1 MLRFRKEQ
9 EFLCDT
15 FHFAFAEVYNSVFSE
30 SHNETLKISCSKQ
43 LTEVNRLMSEEEDNI
58 PIARTLPTAIAFGF
72 RKWIFEGFII
82 DDESDI

>member
-30 SHNETLKISCSKQ
+30 SQDIMQQTIDRSKQ
-43 LTEVNRLMSEEEDNI
+43 
-58 PIARTLPTAIAFGF
+58 
-72 RKWIFEGFII
+72 I
-82 DDESDI
+82 DV